1 MFKIRQGVF
10 ETNSSSVH
18 SMIMCNDKEYE
29 KLDNGE
35 LFIHPW
41 NESLM
46 TFDEA
51 VRRYYKDCSAYD
63 AEQFEQ
69 KSREEQIETLE
80 KNDIAYSLE
89 GWLNRHEYCESFEQT
104 YQTANGEIIHAVGYY
119 GNDY

>member
-18 SMIMCNDKEYE
+18 SMIMCNDKEYK
-29 KLDNGE
+29 KLDREE

-41 NESLM
+41 NDSLM

-51 VRRYYKDCSAYD
+51 VDRYYKDCSVYD
-63 AEQFEQ
+63 AELFKQ

-80 KNDIAYSLE
+80 ENDVAYSLE

-104 YQTANGEIIHAVGYY
+104 YQTGSGEIIHAVGYY

>member
-1 MFKIRQGVF
+1 MLKIRQGVF

-18 SMIMCNDKEYE
+18 SMIMCNDKEYN

-51 VRRYYKDCSAYD
+51 VRRYYRDCSAYD

-69 KSREEQIETLE
+69 MSREEQVEILE
-80 KNDIAYSLE
+80 ENDVAYSLE

-104 YQTANGEIIHAVGYY
+104 YQTGSGEIIHAIGYY
-119 GNDY
+119 GNDC

>member
-69 KSREEQIETLE
+69 MSREEQIETLE
-80 KNDIAYSLE
+80 KNVIAYSLE
-89 GWLNRHEYCESFEQT
+89 GWLNRHEYCESFGQT

>member
-1 MFKIRQGVF
+1 MFKIRHGVF

-29 KLDNGE
+29 KLNNEE

-41 NESLM
+41 NESFM

-51 VRRYYKDCSAYD
+51 VCEYYKDCSAYD

-69 KSREEQIETLE
+69 MSREEQVETLE
-80 KNDIAYSLE
+80 ENDVAYSLE
-89 GWLNRHEYCESFEQT
+89 GWLNNHEYCESFEQT
-104 YQTANGEIIHAVGYY
+104 YQTCSGEIIHAVGYY
-119 GNDY
+119 GNEY